1 MASTVGTV
9 GATRAVGDKA
19 VAMGSYHKIKIYFYG
34 IDATSESKASENIV
48 NRAVSYLDPP
58 FCHCELQF
66 MNGESLAVYANTRVS
81 MRKRTFEDPQYQVLT
96 VPCTPRQ
103 YDAAYTNA
111 CTFVGLPFG
120 WMALINCK
128 LMLYAGSSSA
138 TFCSKLCCDVLNHA
152 KILQDAPTS
161 DFVSPSALYTH
172 VESELLRRTTVRN
185 AGTHGALGVTPALDF
200 QRFSPA

>member
-19 VAMGSYHKIKIYFYG
+19 VGMGSYHKIKIYFYG

-96 VPCTPRQ
+96 VPCTPWQ

-185 AGTHGALGVTPALDF
+185 AGTHGAHGVTPALDF

>member
-1 MASTVGTV
+1 MAGTL
-9 GATRAVGDKA
+9 GAVGGRTSNA
-19 VAMGSYHKIKIYFYG
+19 SMGGYPKIKIYFYG
-34 IDATSESKASENIV
+34 IDASSESKASEIIV
-48 NRAVSYLDPP
+48 NRAVSFLDPP

-66 MNGESLAVYANTRVS
+66 MNGESLAVYANTQVS

-103 YDAAYTNA
+103 YDAAYTSA

-128 LMLYAGSSSA
+128 LMTFAGSSSA

-152 KILQDAPTS
+152 KILQDAPRS
-161 DFVSPSALYTH
+161 DFVTPSALYTH
-172 VESELLRRTTVRN
+172 VKSELLRRTTVQN
-185 AGTHGALGVTPALDF
+185 AANHGVTPALDF
-200 QRFSPA
+200 HRFSPA

>member
-1 MASTVGTV
+1 MASAVGTV
-9 GATRAVGDKA
+9 GATRAVGDKE
-19 VAMGSYHKIKIYFYG
+19 VGMGSYHKIKIYFYG

-81 MRKRTFEDPQYQVLT
+81 MRKRTFEDPQYKVLT

-185 AGTHGALGVTPALDF
+185 AGTHGVTPALDF

>member
-1 MASTVGTV
+1 MASTVV
-9 GATRAVGDKA
+9 ATRDTGAVGEKR
-19 VAMGSYHKIKIYFYG
+19 VGMGSYHKIKIYFYG
-34 IDATSESKASENIV
+34 IDASSESKASENIV
-48 NRAVSYLDPP
+48 NRAVSFLDPP

-66 MNGESLAVYANTRVS
+66 MNGESLAVYANTQVS

-96 VPCTPRQ
+96 LPCTPLQ

-128 LMLYAGSSSA
+128 LMLYAGSNSA

-152 KILQDAPTS
+152 KILQDAPRS
-161 DFVSPSALYTH
+161 DFVTPSALYAH
-172 VESELLRRTTVRN
+172 VESELLRRTTVQN
-185 AGTHGALGVTPALDF
+185 ACTNGVTLALDF
-200 QRFSPA
+200 HRFSQA